1 MRDTFVQGLRQK
13 EAERHHA
20 VMHCDKVAE
29 MHQTTRTQ
37 AQVRHHVQWSEFHMP
52 IFGEGQ

>member
-37 AQVRHHVQWSEFHMP
+37 AQAPCDWSKFHLP
-52 IFGEGQ
+52 NFGEGQ